1 MFRKKIEFL
10 FSVLIAF
17 FLTWALWEA
26 RDWPAPSKL
35 FPWSLGFTV
44 LTLALIQVGVAWRAA
59 IKESRADAFGEKG
72 LDDANGSPSVGASL
86 SVSENS
92 VIAQDTARR
101 RVMTICC
108 WIVGFFIGIWLLGF
122 KVGALCLT
130 FVFLKFTA
138 KEKWMISAAIAVG
151 SYLFF
156 WLVFDIALRAPLG
169 GGFIVDYFGLN

>member
-1 MFRKKIEFL
+1 
-10 FSVLIAF
+10 
-17 FLTWALWEA
+17 
-26 RDWPAPSKL
+26 
-35 FPWSLGFTV
+35 
-44 LTLALIQVGVAWRAA
+44 
-59 IKESRADAFGEKG
+59 
-72 LDDANGSPSVGASL
+72 
-86 SVSENS
+86 
-92 VIAQDTARR
+92 
-101 RVMTICC
+101 MTICC